1 MRTANRN
8 EALLA
13 RWSPI
18 TAALGYVPSRSCS
31 RPWVCAWQS
40 PELRQPLCLH
50 WGETRSRPLRAGS
63 AGCLLRAQ
71 DPPCTDS
78 CTGLVALFTPYR
90 PARFALLTATVME
103 LAVVVFAGVVWFVPL
118 FFQNS
123 YCFVGVIE
131 Q

>member
-1 MRTANRN
+1 VLRILPAPI
-8 EALLA
+8 LA
-13 RWSPI
+13 P
-18 TAALGYVPSRSCS
+18 AFLV
-31 RPWVCAWQS
+31 
-40 PELRQPLCLH
+40 
-50 WGETRSRPLRAGS
+50 
-63 AGCLLRAQ
+63 
-71 DPPCTDS
+71 
-78 CTGLVALFTPYR
+78 VALFTPYR